1 VDQEGGFMIEHHQW
15 VRDEKGQTM
24 AEYAVVMSVIT
35 LAIVVT
41 VGLLSTAIGAELT
54 SVIGIL

>member
-1 VDQEGGFMIEHHQW
+1 MIEHHQW

-35 LAIVVT
+35 LAIVVA